1 MIHLQKDSVGKFR
14 QKICINN
21 KHELFAD
28 VAIESGGED
37 SASQP
42 HDIFDASLAAC
53 KAMTL
58 MLYAQRANI
67 PLEKVDVDIERDDSK
82 EKSGEYSLNVTLHL
96 VGNLTLEQKQKLMTI
111 SEKCPVHKLMT
122 QTTININT
130 QLATNVNVIPRN
142 PD

>member
-14 QKICINN
+14 QKITVNN

-28 VAIESGGED
+28 VAISSGGED

-67 PLEKVDVDIERDDSK
+67 PLEEVNVDIDRDDSN
-82 EKSGEYSLNVTLHL
+82 EKSGEYALNVTLSL
-96 VGNLTLEQKQKLMTI
+96 IGDLTLEQKQKLLAI
-111 SEKCPVHKLMT
+111 SEKCPIYKLMT
-122 QTTININT
+122 QTTIHVNT
-130 QLATNVNVIPRN
+130 QLAT
-142 PD
+142 